1 MDKNNVKAKMD
12 FSVHCPW
19 SFILVAIK
27 QNPEVS
33 DPNLL
38 IDSLFTLN
46 SATIGWALQCES
58 IVETSGELSLI
69 YVEPK
74 SHLGSRIPPRALGV
88 PLVKLHYS

>member
-1 MDKNNVKAKMD
+1 MDKNNVKAKMN

-19 SFILVAIK
+19 SFILVGIK

-46 SATIGWALQCES
+46 SATIG
-58 IVETSGELSLI
+58 
-69 YVEPK
+69 
-74 SHLGSRIPPRALGV
+74 
-88 PLVKLHYS
+88 